1 MLSALVIIL
10 FDVKVIVDPIK
21 GVINKL
27 RKFIDT
33 RKVLIKA
40 SLLVLIVAAV
50 PFMYKHMTLERFE
63 TGVTSDPAQ
72 TEEEAKKVEDGEVN
86 DVSVNARL
94 EFIMDSKD
102 ILLGNPVYLIIGAG
116 YGMEI
121 AGRVN
126 GIEMTFLDVLVE
138 QGLIGLFI
146 WIFLCLIVY
155 YNYHVAYRKG
165 STISGMDISLLAAFM
180 GVLMLTNINPFL
192 NNPIGITFFLIMLIF
207 SQYKKE
213 SISIPSTK

>member
-1 MLSALVIIL
+1 
-10 FDVKVIVDPIK
+10 
-21 GVINKL
+21 
-27 RKFIDT
+27 
-33 RKVLIKA
+33 
-40 SLLVLIVAAV
+40 
-50 PFMYKHMTLERFE
+50 MTLERFE